1 METKDFY
8 YDLPKELI
16 AQTPVEPRD
25 SSRLLVM
32 NKTSG
37 ELEHRHF
44 YDITEYLQ
52 PGDCLIVNDSRV
64 LPARIYGSKKD
75 TGGHIEFLLLTQ
87 KEQDVWEVLAKP
99 GRKAQPGTWFV
110 LEKACWKLRCWKFW
124 KMERDWFVFIIRGIF
139 MLC

>member
-37 ELEHRHF
+37 E
-44 YDITEYLQ
+44 
-52 PGDCLIVNDSRV
+52 PGA
-64 LPARIYGSKKD
+64 PP
-75 TGGHIEFLLLTQ
+75 FL
-87 KEQDVWEVLAKP
+87 
-99 GRKAQPGTWFV
+99 
-110 LEKACWKLRCWKFW
+110 
-124 KMERDWFVFIIRGIF
+124 
-139 MLC
+139 

>member
-52 PGDCLIVNDSRV
+52 PGTV
-64 LPARIYGSKKD
+64 
-75 TGGHIEFLLLTQ
+75 
-87 KEQDVWEVLAKP
+87 
-99 GRKAQPGTWFV
+99 
-110 LEKACWKLRCWKFW
+110 
-124 KMERDWFVFIIRGIF
+124 
-139 MLC
+139 

>member
-16 AQTPVEPRD
+16 AQTPLEPRD

-44 YDITEYLQ
+44 YDIIEYLQ

-64 LPARIYGSKKD
+64 LPARIY
-75 TGGHIEFLLLTQ
+75 
-87 KEQDVWEVLAKP
+87 
-99 GRKAQPGTWFV
+99 
-110 LEKACWKLRCWKFW
+110 
-124 KMERDWFVFIIRGIF
+124 
-139 MLC
+139 